1 MIDSALLS
9 TNYEDNRQLSFLA
22 AQLRL
27 CATPAKGRR
36 YPIDLII
43 LSFSWKITSTALY
56 KKMSEIF
63 ILPSVTR
70 LQQLST
76 GSTVTANSI
85 DLAYMSTRTC
95 SLTEEEKIAF

>member
-1 MIDSALLS
+1 
-9 TNYEDNRQLSFLA
+9 
-22 AQLRL
+22 
-27 CATPAKGRR
+27 
-36 YPIDLII
+36 
-43 LSFSWKITSTALY
+43 
-56 KKMSEIF
+56 MSEIF
-63 ILPSVTR
+63 ILPSVRR